1 MTTARVKPEY
11 AHIASLIR
19 SELSKRD
26 MSVMQ
31 LNELLGIERLRT
43 TVYPWLKATGA
54 PAPKFRKKLSKIFS
68 LPETMFM
75 PKEAKSLARSTAI
88 VKYSPGKIRQAQ
100 SKPDPLFFKILNDN
114 TAQIQFNATLPIEQA
129 KSLMRMLLD
138 FNVK

>member
-1 MTTARVKPEY
+1 MATAKVKPEY

-19 SELSKRD
+19 SEMSKRD
-26 MSVMQ
+26 MTVMQ
-31 LNELLGIERLRT
+31 LNELLGIDRLRT
-43 TVYPWLKATGA
+43 TVYPWLKATTA
-54 PAPKFRKKLSKIFS
+54 PTKEFRKKLCQIFGVT
-68 LPETMFM
+68 ETMLM

-88 VKYSPGKIRQAQ
+88 VKYSPGKIRQVQ